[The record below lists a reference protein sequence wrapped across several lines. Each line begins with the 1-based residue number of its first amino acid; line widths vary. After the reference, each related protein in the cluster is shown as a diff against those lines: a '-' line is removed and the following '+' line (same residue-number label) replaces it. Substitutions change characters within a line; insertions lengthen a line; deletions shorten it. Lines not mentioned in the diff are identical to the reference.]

1 MKYIVYCTTCLVNN
15 KIYIGVHK
23 TEDPDVFDGYIGN
36 GVTKHSLGG
45 IIKDP
50 KTPFQN
56 AVKKYGYKNF
66 KRAILFIFDTEE
78 EAYNKEAELVTL
90 DFVKRKD
97 TYNIALG
104 GIGGSIYE
112 KLYQYDLEGNFVKE
126 WDGFQFAVE
135 HFQCNP
141 ARFKMAINDK
151 RSAFESYWSREKVDK
166 LDVTEYTKSI
176 RSEIYQYDIN
186 GNLLKTWNSV
196 NQIIQETKFS
206 RACVDEAV
214 QKSKLLDYC
223 YYIKDKTKI
232 WDIIKT
238 DIDNRTIKFVSIYNP
253 NGELIKTFY
262 NLSDASKET
271 KCKKSDIKKAIQS
284 GELYN
289 NCLWTHYTE
298 PTFKKYEPSS
308 LDKGCKVG
316 QYDLDGNLIKIWR
329 TVAECAKEHPKC
341 REVLKGFRNKTHG
354 FVFKY
359 IKD

>member
-36 GVTKHSLGG
+36 GIDKSHLKL
-45 IIKDP
+45 IIKNP

-66 KRAILFIFDTEE
+66 KRAILFIFDSEE

-97 TYNIALG
+97 TYNVALG

-112 KLYQYDLEGNFVKE
+112 KLYQYNLEGDFVKE

-166 LDVTEYTKSI
+166 LDITEYTKSI
-176 RSEIYQYDIN
+176 RSEIYQCDIN
-186 GNLLKTWNSV
+186 GNIIKVWESV
-196 NQIIQETKFS
+196 NKIIEETKLS
-206 RACVDEAV
+206 RDSMDEAI
-214 QKSKLLDYC
+214 QKSKFYKQSFW
-223 YYIKDKTKI
+223 IKNKNDI
-232 WDIIKT
+232 WRVIKSN
-238 DIDNRTIKFVSIYNP
+238 IDNTQKKPISRYTLD
-253 NGELIKTFY
+253 GDLIITY
-262 NLSDASKET
+262 LNQTLCIKET
-271 KCKKSDIKKAIQS
+271 KADIKELKLAIKNGTPYLNS
-284 GELYN
+284 
-289 NCLWTHYTE
+289 LWTHYTE

>member
-23 TEDPDVFDGYIGN
+23 TEDPDTFDGYIGN
-36 GVTKHSLGG
+36 GIDKSHLKL
-45 IIKDP
+45 IIKNP

-97 TYNIALG
+97 TYNVALG
-104 GIGGSIYE
+104 GLKGAVYE

-126 WDGFQFAVE
+126 WDGFQFAIE

-176 RSEIYQYDIN
+176 RSEIYQCDIN
-186 GNLLKTWNSV
+186 GNIIKVWESV
-196 NQIIQETKFS
+196 NKIVEETKLS
-206 RACVDEAV
+206 RDSMDEAI
-214 QKSKLLDYC
+214 QKSKFYKQSFW
-223 YYIKDKTKI
+223 IKNKNDI
-232 WDIIKT
+232 WRVIKSN
-238 DIDNRTIKFVSIYNP
+238 IDNTQKKPISRYTLD
-253 NGELIKTFY
+253 GDLIVTY
-262 NLSDASKET
+262 LNQTLCIKET
-271 KCKKSDIKKAIQS
+271 KADIKELKLAIKNGIPYLNS
-284 GELYN
+284 
-289 NCLWTHYTE
+289 LWTHYTE

>member
-23 TEDPDVFDGYIGN
+23 TEDPDIFDGYIGN
-36 GVTKHSLGG
+36 GIDKSHLKL
-45 IIKDP
+45 IIKNP

-97 TYNIALG
+97 TYNVALG
-104 GIGGSIYE
+104 GLKGAVYE

-126 WDGFQFAVE
+126 WDGFQFAIE

-176 RSEIYQYDIN
+176 RSEIYQCDIN
-186 GNLLKTWNSV
+186 GNIIKVWESV
-196 NQIIQETKFS
+196 NKIVEETKLS
-206 RACVDEAV
+206 RDSMDEAI
-214 QKSKLLDYC
+214 QKSKFYKQSFW
-223 YYIKDKTKI
+223 IKNKNDI
-232 WDIIKT
+232 WRVIKSN
-238 DIDNRTIKFVSIYNP
+238 IDNTQKKPISRYTLD
-253 NGELIKTFY
+253 GDLIVTY
-262 NLSDASKET
+262 LNQTLCIKET
-271 KCKKSDIKKAIQS
+271 KADIKELKLAIKNGIPYLNS
-284 GELYN
+284 
-289 NCLWTHYTE
+289 LWTHYTE

-329 TVAECAKEHPKC
+329 TVSECAKEHPKC